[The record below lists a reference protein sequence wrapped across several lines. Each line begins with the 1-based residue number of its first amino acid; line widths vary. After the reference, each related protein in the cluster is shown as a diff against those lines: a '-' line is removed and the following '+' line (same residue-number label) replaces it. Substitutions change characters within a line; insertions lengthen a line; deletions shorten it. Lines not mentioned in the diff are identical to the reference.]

1 MKKALQ
7 ILFLLWF
14 GHVQYAG
21 AQLTNVQFI
30 HNSPELGG
38 QGGPALD
45 VYINN
50 VVLPSLRDF
59 NFREATPFLQLP
71 TDVELILQV
80 RLAPSTP
87 ADSVVYTLNL
97 GMLEDNKNYIAS
109 FSGLLGDLP
118 GLPVF
123 QLNLNENGK
132 IASDDPTK
140 VALSTLHGAIL
151 LPKISIKVRNG
162 EELFLAEYSD
172 YTPYT
177 ELAPDDYYLDIE
189 VVDIEDL
196 FYTHRLNLE
205 GLEGQAATLFAS
217 GPAIGDPAL
226 GFFLALPDGT
236 VRELP
241 FSPIARIQWMHAMY
255 GEAID
260 LYVNNEKIAED
271 IAFKGGTDFQFMP
284 AEQTLNVGIAPAQS
298 VSAND
303 IIASTTLY
311 LENRKTYSVVT
322 SGIVDDVDFPFTLI
336 TSAFAE
342 EEAAYPDSIQA
353 VLVHSVAWVPTL
365 QVSAQGQGVL
375 FDSLGYP
382 SFTSAFQFRAGRTLI
397 DFRSFETGDLLATFA
412 GNLPSEALGHPM
424 TWIFGSL
431 DPAEDDFFLTGIQN
445 DGSHIDFT
453 RVNYVKAQLIHN
465 SPSSPV
471 DIYINDFL
479 LLDNFNYRAATPFV
493 DLPAGIDISIGIAP
507 ANSQSSADTLANFQV
522 QLDRAQTYH
531 IIASGLPGNPI
542 LPLQLLIHEDARLAA
557 EDPDMVDLVVYAG
570 SQGAPDLNI
579 TARNGYP
586 NFETLSYQEFS
597 QVLAVEPDV
606 YQLDVQLAEED
617 DTFITYEADL
627 LNLSGEAGL
636 LLVSGIFGGDP
647 ELGLFLVRANGEV
660 IALPQR
666 SFARVQIVHNVEDV
680 AVDVYL
686 DGNLLLDSFT
696 FKNATPFLDLDA
708 DVSHVVAIAPE
719 NSADVSEAFA
729 EYTLEVDGG
738 KNYYAVATGIPGDAD
753 YPFDLIVKS
762 DARLQAGNLDSFE
775 FTLFHGLPGADPLSG
790 GFTNDTERIQNLTYT
805 QFSGYQSSDQAY
817 RLFKLTDDIADNFLG
832 ALELDNPLLAG
843 QAFPVIIGGNQTAHF
858 FVVLPD
864 GTVIDLPLRQ
874 LAHIQF
880 VNNIPGIQTDM
891 YINQR
896 KERTDRVYLSA
907 TPFWEVVADQPVQFH
922 FVESGLPDFD
932 AAFLDS
938 VATFQAG
945 KDYAIFLNGDG
956 VDPDFAPLLHIWNS
970 AIKNAT
976 TTDAF
981 QVALHRGTPFTG
993 DLDFSEKG
1001 GADWFLGLP
1010 YGSFV
1015 PYRDLEKNYYI
1026 VEVAD
1031 NEDYAGSFIMDNRTL
1046 KGRTGIL
1053 FGSGHPENSPEF
1065 SLALVLNDGAVLKL
1079 SSVSFANAQW
1089 HHNAPQTDRIDLYLF
1104 DEIFASDLA
1113 FRSGTAFLEFPTNVN
1128 LEFSVYRA
1136 GSLEE
1141 NDRILEFQSRL
1152 DASEDYYFMTQGIP
1166 GNTDYPLEVKRIDG
1180 IRTGAEDP
1188 DKFDMA
1194 IYNSAPG
1201 VNVLPLQLR
1210 HIRALTNGL
1219 AYGAVLDYQSIT
1231 PTNYIVDM
1239 LDENSDILQTWLPDF
1254 FENKGEAS
1262 LLVASG
1268 VTGSDDE
1275 PFGLFLISEDGS
1287 WLPLPEGITGR
1298 LQVINNTNLPE
1309 VDLYWNGSLIV
1320 SSLPAHRATSYVQ
1333 LPAGEDNSLA
1343 IAPGGS
1349 QSVADAIQ
1357 SVDISMA
1364 NNQDFQA
1371 IAFGN
1376 LDDNSYPV
1384 SIVQRAIESLV
1395 SLAPDSS
1402 FVSIFHGA
1410 DIHSLLNVESAINE
1424 ITTIS
1429 ENLDYGQFSDFVQ
1442 LEPFAGTLK
1451 IIDPQGLYGYLY
1463 LWTLQD
1469 LEGQVVTLFTT
1480 NGVDDQ
1486 GNPAMDVWVAL
1497 TNGITYPLDKLVRTT
1512 EQQTSLKTVSIYPN
1526 PVSSDL
1532 MYVTLETDLTCTQC
1546 SIQILDG
1553 MGRVVQIM
1561 QNGTLIPGKHTIGLN
1576 VPEGTGW
1583 HVVQMLCKELSQSKP
1598 FLINKQ

>member
-14 GHVQYAG
+14 GHIQYAG

-50 VVLPSLRDF
+50 VVLPSLRDL

-71 TDVELILQV
+71 TDVDLMLQV

-97 GMLEDNKNYIAS
+97 GMLQDNKNYIAS

-132 IASDDPTK
+132 TTSEDPSK
-140 VALSTLHGAIL
+140 VALSALHGAIL

-177 ELAPDDYYLDIE
+177 EIDPDNYYLDIE

-196 FYTHRLNLE
+196 FYTHRLDLG

-226 GFFLALPDGT
+226 GFFLALADGT

-260 LYVNNEKIAED
+260 LYVNNEKIADD
-271 IAFKGGTDFQFMP
+271 IAFKGGTEFQFMP
-284 AEQTLNVGIAPAQS
+284 AEETLNIGIAPAQS

-303 IIASTTLY
+303 IFASTTLY

-322 SGIVDDVDFPFTLI
+322 SGIADDADYPFTLL
-336 TSAFAE
+336 TSALAS
-342 EEAAYPDSIQA
+342 EEAQYPDSIQS
-353 VLVHSVAWVPTL
+353 VLVHSVSWVPAL

-375 FDSLGYP
+375 IDSLGYP
-382 SFTSAFQFRAGRTLI
+382 SFTSTFQFRAGRTLI

-412 GNLPSEALGHPM
+412 GNLPNDALGHPM

-431 DPAEDDFFLTGIQN
+431 DPEEDDYFLTGILENGTQ
-445 DGSHIDFT
+445 IDFT
-453 RVNYVKAQLIHN
+453 RINYVKAQVIHN

-479 LLDNFNYRAATPFV
+479 LLDNFNYRSATPFV

-522 QLDRAQTYH
+522 QLNKDQTYH

-579 TARNGYP
+579 TARNGHP

-597 QVLAVEPDV
+597 QVLGVAPEV

-627 LNLSGEAGL
+627 LNFSGEAGL

-647 ELGLFLVRANGEV
+647 ELGLFLVRTNGEV
-660 IALPQR
+660 IPLPQR
-666 SFARVQIVHNVEDV
+666 SFARVQIIHNVEDV

-686 DGNLLLDSFT
+686 DGNLLLDSFI
-696 FKNATPFLDLDA
+696 FKKATPFLDLDA
-708 DVSHVVAIAPE
+708 DLSHVVAIAPA
-719 NSADVSEAFA
+719 NSIDVSEAFA

-738 KNYYAVATGIPGDAD
+738 KNYYAVATGIPGDTD
-753 YPFDLIVKS
+753 YPFDLIIKS

-775 FTLFHGLPGADPLSG
+775 FALFHGLPGADPLSG
-790 GFTNDTERIQNLTYT
+790 GFANDAERIQNLAYT

-817 RLFKLTDDIADNFLG
+817 RLFKLTDEISDNFLG
-832 ALELDNPLLAG
+832 ALELDNPQLAG
-843 QAFPVIIGGNQTAHF
+843 QAFTAIIGGSQSTHF
-858 FVVLPD
+858 FAVLPD

-880 VNNIPGIQTDM
+880 VNNVPGIQTDM

-896 KERTDRVYLSA
+896 KESTDRVYLSA
-907 TPFWEVVADQPVQFH
+907 TPFWEVAADQAVQFH
-922 FVESGLPDFD
+922 FVESGLPDVD
-932 AAFLDS
+932 DAFLDS
-938 VATFQAG
+938 AATFQPG

-956 VDPDFAPLLHIWNS
+956 VDPDFAPVLHIWSN
-970 AIKNAT
+970 AMKNAT

-1001 GADWFLGLP
+1001 GSDWFLGLP
-1010 YGSFV
+1010 YGAFV
-1015 PYRDLEKNYYI
+1015 PYRDLDKNYYI
-1026 VEVAD
+1026 VEVSDNAD
-1031 NEDYAGSFIMDNRTL
+1031 YEGRFILDNREL
-1046 KGRTGIL
+1046 KGKSGIL
-1053 FGSGHPENSPEF
+1053 FGSGHPDNSPEF
-1065 SLALVLNDGAVLKL
+1065 SLALVFNDGTVVKL
-1079 SSVSFANAQW
+1079 PSVSFANAQW
-1089 HHNAPQTDRIDLYLF
+1089 HHNAPQTDRVDLYLF
-1104 DEIFASDLA
+1104 DELFASDLA
-1113 FRSGTAFLEFPTNVN
+1113 FRSGTAFIEFPTNVN
-1128 LEFSVYRA
+1128 LEFSVYSA

-1141 NDRILEFQSRL
+1141 ADRILEFETRL
-1152 DASEDYYFMTQGIP
+1152 DASEEYYFITQGIP
-1166 GNTDYPLEVKRIDG
+1166 GNTDYPIEVKRIDG
-1180 IRTGAEDP
+1180 IRTVAEDP
-1188 DKFDMA
+1188 DQFDIS

-1201 VNVLPLQLR
+1201 VDMLQLQLR
-1210 HIRALTNGL
+1210 HIRSLASGL
-1219 AYGAVLDYQSIT
+1219 AYGAVLDYQSIN

-1239 LDENSDILQTWLPDF
+1239 LDESNEILQTWLPDF
-1254 FENKGEAS
+1254 FENKGKAS

-1275 PFGLFLISEDGS
+1275 AFGLFLISEDGR

-1298 LQVINNTNLPE
+1298 LQLINNTNLPQL
-1309 VDLYWNGSLIV
+1309 DLYWNGSLFAAA
-1320 SSLPAHRATSYVQ
+1320 LPSHKATSYIQ
-1333 LPAGEDNSLA
+1333 LPAGDNNSLA

-1357 SVDISMA
+1357 SIDISMA

-1371 IAFGN
+1371 IAYGN
-1376 LDDNSYPV
+1376 LNDNSFPV
-1384 SIVQRAIESLV
+1384 SIVNRTIETLV
-1395 SLAPDSS
+1395 SPAPDSS

-1410 DIHSLLNVESAINE
+1410 DIHTLLNVESFINE
-1424 ITTIS
+1424 ATSIS
-1429 ENLDYGQFSDFVQ
+1429 QNLDYGQFSDFVS
-1442 LEPFAGTLK
+1442 LEPFAGTLR

-1480 NGVDDQ
+1480 NGLDDQ

-1497 TNGITYPLDKLVRTT
+1497 TNGITYPLDELVS
-1512 EQQTSLKTVSIYPN
+1512 TSDQLAAFNSMSIHPN
-1526 PVSSDL
+1526 PVASDQV
-1532 MYVTLETDLTCTQC
+1532 YVTLETNRLC
-1546 SIQILDG
+1546 SSCVIQMIDG
-1553 MGRVVQIM
+1553 MGRVVESAQK
-1561 QNGTLIPGKHTIGLN
+1561 GFLAPGKHIIGLN
-1576 VPEGTGW
+1576 VPVGSGW
-1583 HVVQMLCKELSQSKP
+1583 HVIQMQCHEFSQSKP
-1598 FLINKQ
+1598 FLITKQ